1 MYLDVHYTSGYRT
14 VIMINA
20 LKNNIES
27 KNPALPIYRRLAE
40 ELRLLIISGGIASG
54 SRLPSEAELSEQLGI
69 NNRTLRKSLKILA
82 DMGLISQ
89 CQGKGTFVTY
99 HQPGRWLRFGVV
111 LGSTWNLNDLYP
123 MRMLTVLEN
132 AASASGSAELVLLR
146 IKNPTTEKI
155 LAEINRTQCD
165 GLLVLPS
172 ESEKLLLE
180 SEFDHIPM
188 VFINM
193 ERSCSVSPKRFH
205 VRLADGAV
213 SSAVDY
219 LYQLGH
225 RKIGYIGNDHENLLR
240 RNREF
245 QESLSRLQLSDRYF
259 ALNGDYE
266 SVYDAAVESVSRM
279 WKEEDHPTALVCP
292 GVAFAYGAWQA
303 LMLKGVKI
311 PQECSIIGFD
321 INNYTNPHFSSIVQP
336 IVDMADKAVEL
347 LFAQQGCGKQLKQK
361 LYDFPAKIVE
371 CGSCMSLNA
380 IR

>member
-1 MYLDVHYTSGYRT
+1 
-14 VIMINA
+14 MIKT

-27 KNPALPIYRRLAE
+27 ENPALPIYRRLAE
-40 ELRLLIISGGIASG
+40 ELRILIVSGELASG
-54 SRLPSEAELSEQLGI
+54 SRLPSEADLSEQLGI

-99 HQPGRWLRFGVV
+99 RKPERWFRFGVV
-111 LGSTWNLNDLYP
+111 LGSAWNLNDLYP

-193 ERSCSVSPKRFH
+193 ERSCSVPENRFH

-279 WKEEDHPTALVCP
+279 WKEEDHPTALICP

-321 INNYTNPHFSSIVQP
+321 INSYTNPHFSSIVQP
-336 IVDMADKAVEL
+336 IEDMADKAVEL

>member
-69 NNRTLRKSLKILA
+69 NSRTLRKSLKILA

-245 QESLSRLQLSDRYF
+245 QESLSRLQLSDRHF
-259 ALNGDYE
+259 LLSGDYDNA
-266 SVYDAAVESVSRM
+266 YDAAVEAVSRM
-279 WKEEDHPTALVCP
+279 WETQDPPTALVCP

-336 IVDMADKAVEL
+336 IEDMADKAVEL

-361 LYDFPAKIVE
+361 LFDFPAKIVE
-371 CGSCMSLNA
+371 CGSCVSLNV
-380 IR
+380 IH

>member
-1 MYLDVHYTSGYRT
+1 
-14 VIMINA
+14 MIDT
-20 LKNNIES
+20 LKNNIDS

-40 ELRLLIISGGIASG
+40 ELRIQIVSGKIAAG

-69 NNRTLRKSLKILA
+69 NNRTLRKSLKILS

-89 CQGKGTFVTY
+89 CRGKGTFVTY
-99 HQPGRWLRFGVV
+99 RQPERWLRFGVV
-111 LGSTWNLNDLYP
+111 LGGSWNLNDLYP

-155 LAEINRTQCD
+155 LAEINRTHCD

-172 ESEKLLLE
+172 ESEKLLYQ

-193 ERSCSVSPKRFH
+193 ERSCSIPKTRFH

-213 SSAVDY
+213 SGAVDY
-219 LYQLGH
+219 LYNLGH
-225 RKIGYIGNDHENLLR
+225 RKIGYVGDDHENLLR

-245 QESLSRLQLSDRYF
+245 QESLIRLQLSDRHF
-259 ALNGDYE
+259 LLSGDYDNA
-266 SVYDAAVESVSRM
+266 YDAAVEAVSRM
-279 WKEEDHPTALVCP
+279 WETQEPPTALVCP

-336 IVDMADKAVEL
+336 IEDMADKAVEL

-361 LYDFPAKIVE
+361 LFDFPAKIVE
-371 CGSCMSLNA
+371 CGSCVSLNV
-380 IR
+380 IH

>member
-1 MYLDVHYTSGYRT
+1 MTNT
-14 VIMINA
+14 
-20 LKNNIES
+20 LKEHIES

-40 ELRLLIISGGIASG
+40 ELRRKIIAGEMPVG
-54 SRLPSEAELSEQLGI
+54 SRLPSEAELSRQLGI
-69 NNRTLRKSLKILA
+69 NNRTLRKSLQILA

-99 HQPGRWLRFGVV
+99 HKPERWLRFGVV
-111 LGSTWNLNDLYP
+111 LGSAWNLNDLYP

-193 ERSCSVSPKRFH
+193 ERSGSVPENRFH

-213 SSAVDY
+213 SEAVEY

-225 RKIGYIGNDHENLLR
+225 RKIGYIGNDHENLSR

-245 QESLSRLQLSDRYF
+245 LEALRKRQLEEDFFCLKGDYTNIYDF
-259 ALNGDYE
+259 AL
-266 SVYDAAVESVSRM
+266 ESVSKMFEKADR
-279 WKEEDHPTALVCP
+279 PTALICP

-321 INNYTNPHFSSIVQP
+321 INSYTNPHFSSIVQP
-336 IVDMADKAVEL
+336 IEDMADKAVEL

>member
-1 MYLDVHYTSGYRT
+1 MTNT
-14 VIMINA
+14 
-20 LKNNIES
+20 LKEHIES

-40 ELRLLIISGGIASG
+40 ELRRKIIAGEMPVG
-54 SRLPSEAELSEQLGI
+54 SRLPSEAELSRQLGI
-69 NNRTLRKSLKILA
+69 NNRTLRKSLQILA

-99 HQPGRWLRFGVV
+99 HKPERWFRFGVV
-111 LGSTWNLNDLYP
+111 LGSAWNLNDLYP

-132 AASASGSAELVLLR
+132 AVSASSSAELILLR
-146 IKNPTTEKI
+146 IAEPTTEKV
-155 LAEINRTQCD
+155 LSEINRTQCD

-172 ESEKLLLE
+172 GCEKLLFQ

-193 ERSCSVSPKRFH
+193 ERSYDIPENRFH

-213 SSAVDY
+213 SSAVEY
-219 LYQLGH
+219 LCSLGH

-245 QESLSRLQLSDRYF
+245 LESIRGRELNDRYF
-259 ALNGDYE
+259 MLGGNYDN
-266 SVYDAAVESVSRM
+266 VYDSAVDAVFRM
-279 WKEEDHPTALVCP
+279 WESEDHPTALICP

-321 INNYTNPHFSSIVQP
+321 INSYTNPHFSSIVQP
-336 IVDMADKAVEL
+336 IEDMADKAVEL
-347 LFAQQGCGKQLKQK
+347 LFAQQQGCGKQLKQK